1 MGGGWEP
8 SVPWSL
14 DAECFPSPL
23 LRPGWVRAPQTG
35 GCVCF
40 FLQEAEQELL
50 AQVQSQLG
58 SVGRGYSVGLLL
70 RGRETEAPR
79 LVPQVSPRGARWYGC
94 HEAQV
99 LPPPGDL

>member
-1 MGGGWEP
+1 ML
-8 SVPWSL
+8 S
-14 DAECFPSPL
+14 ASPVL
-23 LRPGWVRAPQTG
+23 CSGQAVRAPQTG
-35 GCVCF
+35 GCVCV

-79 LVPQVSPRGARWYGC
+79 LVPQVSPRGARWYEC